1 VGKCYNRPLA
11 GQSLVEVVIA
21 VGAMSVLLVA
31 LLSLMSLSLRNS
43 RLAKDRARAVASA
56 SQGVEL
62 MRAYRD
68 SNWNEFLIKAN
79 TTNYSLPVGW
89 VVGVDL
95 IAICGAADERCV
107 QLSQVGDQVEVKVSV
122 AWTEGSQT
130 FSTNQVTQLSLWER

>member
-1 VGKCYNRPLA
+1 
-11 GQSLVEVVIA
+11 
-21 VGAMSVLLVA
+21 
-31 LLSLMSLSLRNS
+31 
-43 RLAKDRARAVASA
+43 
-56 SQGVEL
+56 

-122 AWTEGSQT
+122 SWTEGSQT